1 MILVAAVIYL
11 IYQVKLRNNLWRKP
25 GESLSLIQ
33 EKYSVWPPFS
43 SKPKHS
49 QEWYI
54 TECFG
59 GDFSEDFE
67 VIFGSLISTWSESEN
82 PECADIYQKFI
93 TLYEIHDRYSG
104 KISLPAPF
112 AKKVSEWSKGDKN
125 FVKNIHHQHLIHV
138 FHPLTSEHVVYNPV
152 RAKRPMPIP
161 EMNIFEW
168 VDKTSAETAKDCDFC
183 QYDNMTAVDE
193 FGRHTS
199 NHTVRMTNTFKVE
212 AWHSMVITRHVHH
225 PTNLTKNVLI
235 KVFQEVTTWFY
246 DVSQK
251 DVHYMSLTDPS
262 TCPHD
267 AVS

>member
-1 MILVAAVIYL
+1 MTTSPCMAISPVMTPDVATADVDTPDVATADVAAPDVATSHVATPVVPSSAVASTSTAADASASDI
-11 IYQVKLRNNLWRKP
+11 VSK
-25 GESLSLIQ
+25 
-33 EKYSVWPPFS
+33 SVHAVS
-43 SKPKHS
+43 SATCK
-49 QEWYI
+49 
-54 TECFG
+54 
-59 GDFSEDFE
+59 
-67 VIFGSLISTWSESEN
+67 FGSLISTWSESEN

-193 FGRHTS
+193 FGRYVLQVQYIPIFQHTCFLGFAILS
-199 NHTVRMTNTFKVE
+199 IFLDQQRSHNNSTTHISPT
-212 AWHSMVITRHVHH
+212 MVCWKLKLKII
-225 PTNLTKNVLI
+225 N
-235 KVFQEVTTWFY
+235 EV
-246 DVSQK
+246 Q
-251 DVHYMSLTDPS
+251 
-262 TCPHD
+262 
-267 AVS
+267 